1 MEKEYPTFLKEL
13 PDWGELI
20 SAPAGSELAQT
31 YFRAMCVAANFAW
44 CNRHVLG
51 HQTRLEVREMLGEAT
66 LETLYDVAHNIAK
79 VEEHELEGE
88 PRQVWMHR
96 KGATRAFGPCRKEIP
111 SA

>member
-1 MEKEYPTFLKEL
+1 MIHCGSRYLGHQVYSDYLRKMEKEYPTFLKEL

-51 HQTRLEVREMLGEAT
+51 RQTRLAVREVLGEAI

-79 VEEHELEGE
+79 VEEHW
-88 PRQVWMHR
+88 RS
-96 KGATRAFGPCRKEIP
+96 T
-111 SA
+111 S